1 MPDLRSGDWTSHDT
15 NDLLTV
21 IAAYDGRA
29 ISPEDI
35 TAWTQLARLGRWR
48 MDLAGKAVAD
58 HFLTSTERLKPAH
71 IHERVRSM
79 KNEEIDRA
87 ARERDAAEQGK
98 KPRPV
103 AELLAGL
110 AERWSVPED
119 DDDGAAA
126 AELGRITAP
135 CPHCRAPAGS
145 PCTRHGRDGA
155 QIVAPHPSRHD
166 ALAELADGLADV
178 DSPVRCPECHA
189 PPGRRCV
196 NTRTGSYISFRLGT
210 HHKRMVAEHDDDG
223 GRGEPSNADQIRMQA
238 HGEWKAP
245 AGGDG

>member
-1 MPDLRSGDWTSHDT
+1 MDSWSVKDA
-15 NDLLTV
+15 NNLLALVASCEGNRQVTKDEV
-21 IAAYDGRA
+21 R
-29 ISPEDI
+29 
-35 TAWTQLARLGRWR
+35 AWTIAGQTGRWTL
-48 MDLAGKAVAD
+48 DLASRAVIR
-58 HFLTSTERLKPAH
+58 HVQTSSYPCR
-71 IHERVRSM
+71 IHDVHAMVVSW
-79 KNEEIDRA
+79 KNEAVDRA
-87 ARERDAAEQGK
+87 AVERARADDSTK

-103 AELLAGL
+103 GALLAGL
-110 AERWSVPED
+110 ADRWAVPED

-126 AELGRITAP
+126 GELARITAP
-135 CPHCRAPAGS
+135 CPHCRAAAGS
-145 PCTRHGRDGA
+145 PCTKHGRDGE

-223 GRGEPSNADQIRMQA
+223 GRGESSNADQIRMQA
-238 HGEWKAP
+238 HGEWKTP